1 MSIALSNSS
10 GYPKAAPSIGWAD
23 SQPLTKSMMWDH
35 GTARKTMFAP
45 SDAITYNKA
54 RNGTYL

>member
-1 MSIALSNSS
+1 MSIALPNSS

-45 SDAITYNKA
+45 SDAIT
-54 RNGTYL
+54 